1 MVRIELNGLEFF
13 AHHGVYTHEREN
25 GNSFL
30 VNISVETNAIAT
42 TDSDELSDTVDYEL
56 LYAIVAKEMDVPSK
70 LLEHIASRICDQV
83 LQQVELAEKVMVRVS
98 KSKPP
103 ISGKVLESAVTVS
116 KQRQ

>member
-13 AHHGVYTHEREN
+13 AHHGVYSHEREN

-30 VNISVETNAIAT
+30 VNISVETNAT

-56 LYAIVAKEMDVPSK
+56 LYTIVAKEMAVPSK

-83 LQQVELAEKVMVRVS
+83 LQQVELAEQVMVRVS